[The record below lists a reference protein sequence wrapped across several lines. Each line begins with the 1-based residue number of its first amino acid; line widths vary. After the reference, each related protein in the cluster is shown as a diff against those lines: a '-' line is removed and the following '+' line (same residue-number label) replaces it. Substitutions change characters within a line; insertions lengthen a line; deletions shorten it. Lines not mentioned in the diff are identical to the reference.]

1 MFVCASGGGPEAA
14 GVWLLSLLTGRSGCV
29 AGWQVAASDVVSGG
43 HLHTHR

>member
-14 GVWLLSLLTGRSGCV
+14 GVWMLSLLTGCSGYV

-43 HLHTHR
+43 HSDTHR